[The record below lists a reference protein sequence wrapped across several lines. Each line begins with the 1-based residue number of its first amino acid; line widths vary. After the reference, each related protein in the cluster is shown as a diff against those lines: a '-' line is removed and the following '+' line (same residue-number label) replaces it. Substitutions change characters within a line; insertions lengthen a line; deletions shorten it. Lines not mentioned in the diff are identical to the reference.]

1 MRATPRYPTY
11 AGTCPRGRSSATG
24 RRPRSQ
30 PRWAVVNGR
39 YSAVLGLYAKRA
51 RSKSD
56 GGYDRA
62 KHRMCGFNPS
72 GLASGL
78 TVHASGLAS
87 GLASSDGP
95 CVGSGVGSDGPCVG
109 SGVESDGPCVGSD
122 VGSGVGSG
130 VGSHTEPRTEPQKNH
145 VGSSRARE
153 PRQTCPDCGRSW
165 PAEFGPDCHQ
175 CGDQPQTRS
184 TTPDTTPSCY
194 RRVRNCPQ
202 CHTLE
207 RGHNDTCQHCDW
219 TRAAWDARG
228 AT

>member
-72 GLASGL
+72 GLTSGL

-87 GLASSDGP
+87 SLTVHASGLTS
-95 CVGSGVGSDGPCVG
+95 
-109 SGVESDGPCVGSD
+109 
-122 VGSGVGSG
+122 GSGVGSG